1 MVIIMSRVNEINGL
15 QEYLKTIGEFEVL
28 TPEQE
33 KIMFEDLKK
42 GKEGVRAEII
52 NRNLKLVVAIA
63 KKYKGWSGL
72 TFTDLIQEGSF
83 GLMAAVDKF
92 DCSLGYKFSTYATY
106 WVKQAITKA
115 IINKGRAIRLPA
127 HINDRV
133 YKINK
138 LQKQLSLE
146 LDREPTNEEIAERLH
161 ITPEDVKDALDI
173 SMTAISL
180 DTPIGDDEEDCII
193 DFVADTKF
201 ESPTS
206 ALAKQDLKEQLLK
219 VMDSLDPREKTV
231 LIKRYGLES
240 EEPMTLEEIGA
251 EMNLSRER
259 IRQIEEKAL
268 RKMRNPIR
276 SEQLKIYMADAA

>member
-83 GLMAAVDKF
+83 WLMASVDKF